1 MQTMVYSHGYF
12 GVAFCTSAMFIG
24 NFMLLN
30 LFLAI
35 LIKYTD
41 DKNLSNHLDE
51 KQEVTTDNNLLT
63 IQQDQSND

>member
-1 MQTMVYSHGYF
+1 MVNSHGYF

-41 DKNLSNHLDE
+41 QKNVTNHLDE
-51 KQEVTTDNNLLT
+51 KKEATTETN
-63 IQQDQSND
+63 

>member
-1 MQTMVYSHGYF
+1 MVNSHGYF

-41 DKNLSNHLDE
+41 EKNVSNHLDE
-51 KQEVTTDNNLLT
+51 IKEATTETNLLT
-63 IQQDQSND
+63 IQQD

>member
-1 MQTMVYSHGYF
+1 MVNSHGYF
-12 GVAFCTSAMFIG
+12 GVTFCTSAMFIG

-41 DKNLSNHLDE
+41 EKNISNHLDE
-51 KQEVTTDNNLLT
+51 KQEAT
-63 IQQDQSND
+63 IEVN